1 MKYLFILGRN
11 PKLSIM
17 ELKSYFEKEKNKI
30 LKENLKENG
39 LLLEL
44 EKEIE
49 KNLIDKLGGT
59 ISIGIVLSKINELD
73 KINIYNGTK
82 NKFNYCIWDYSEKK
96 DEVSDILKKR
106 FKSEKLKGVE
116 KKLKNLIKL
125 QNGEKA
131 QNVSSKLINEEYFV
145 YDNFFGK
152 IIQKNNYEEIE
163 KRDMKKPVRRES
175 LSISP
180 RLAKIMINLSKVK
193 KNETLLDAFCGIGVI
208 LEEALNQEIKVI
220 GIDKDK
226 KAISGAKRN
235 LNWFKFN
242 KKNYDLINE
251 DSSIVKIEN
260 VSVMCSEPDF
270 GKTLK
275 KIPTK
280 EKAKKTIKN
289 FENLMIKII
298 NNVKNNINGNIVFTA
313 PLIRIG
319 KKRIGCNFE
328 KISKQTFLNLKKD
341 FPIPEFRH
349 NQIVGRDIVVLEK
362 N

>member
-30 LKENLKENG
+30 LNENLKENG

-49 KNLIDKLGGT
+49 ENLIDKLGGT

-82 NKFNYCIWDYSEKK
+82 NKFNYCIWQFSKRIE
-96 DEVSDILKKR
+96 EVSDILKKR
-106 FKSEKLKGVE
+106 FKLEKLKATE
-116 KKLKNLIKL
+116 KKIKNLIKL

-131 QNVSSKLINEEYFV
+131 QNISSKLINEEYFV

-180 RLAKIMINLSKVK
+180 RIAKIMINLSQIKEG
-193 KNETLLDAFCGIGVI
+193 ETLLDAFCGIGVI
-208 LEEALNQEIKVI
+208 LEEALTQSIKVI

-226 KAISGAKRN
+226 KAISGAKTN
-235 LNWFKFN
+235 LKWFKFN
-242 KKNYDLINE
+242 KENYELINE
-251 DSSIVKIEN
+251 DSSIVKTEK
-260 VSVMCSEPDF
+260 VSGMCSEPDF

-280 EKAKKTIKN
+280 EKAKTTIKT
-289 FENLMIKII
+289 FENLMIKVI
-298 NNVKNNINGNIVFTA
+298 NNLKNNVGGKIVFTA

-328 KISKQTFLNLKKD
+328 KISKQTSLNLKEG

-349 NQIVGRDIVVLEK
+349 NQIVGREIVVLEK

>member
-11 PKLSIM
+11 PELSIM

-30 LKENLKENG
+30 LNENIKENG

-49 KNLIDKLGGT
+49 ENLIDKLGGT

-82 NKFNYCIWDYSEKK
+82 NKFNYCIWQFSKK
-96 DEVSDILKKR
+96 TDEVSANIKKR
-106 FKSEKLKGVE
+106 FKSEKLKATE
-116 KKLKNLIKL
+116 KKIKNLMEL

-131 QNVSSKLINEEYFV
+131 QSISSKLINEEYFV
-145 YDNFFGK
+145 HGNFFGK

-180 RLAKIMINLSKVK
+180 RIAKIMINLSKVK

-208 LEEALNQEIKVI
+208 LEEALTQGIKVI

-226 KAISGAKRN
+226 KAISGAKIN
-235 LNWFKFN
+235 LKWFKFN
-242 KKNYDLINE
+242 KENYKLINE
-251 DSSIVKIEN
+251 DSSIVEIEK
-260 VSVMCSEPDF
+260 VSGMCSEPDF

-280 EKAKKTIKN
+280 EKAKTTIKT
-289 FENLMIKII
+289 FENLMIKVI
-298 NNVKNNINGNIVFTA
+298 NNLKNNIDGKIVFTA

-328 KISKQTFLNLKKD
+328 RISKQTSLKLKEG